1 MILFNT
7 LSSKLSNRNTS
18 AKIGYREAQVLEL
31 LIQHSPN
38 VVKKCD
44 IIQHAWGNQYVGETS
59 LAKSISSL
67 RHALLKLGA
76 NESPIVTVP
85 KVGYRL
91 INDCIA
97 CDTQKTVQREA
108 IQKAFVDISAPR
120 SKVTV
125 DDQPNSIF
133 HHYRFS
139 ICYLSAFILLF
150 SASLLAFSKSYGW
163 HWENVNSKHSLII
176 RKIDMIDVI
185 RTPDTHLN
193 PELLALISKH
203 QCRCVVYFEQNDQY
217 AELSIMDRNRRRSI
231 NIFYTHGQPHIVS
244 NQILSFLEESQL

>member
-7 LSSKLSNRNTS
+7 LSNKLSSRNKST
-18 AKIGYREAQVLEL
+18 KIGYREAQVLEL

-97 CDTQKTVQREA
+97 CDTQKPIQIET
-108 IQKAFVDISAPR
+108 IQKAFADTSTP
-120 SKVTV
+120 KVTV
-125 DDQPNSIF
+125 NDQHNTIF

-163 HWENVNSKHSLII
+163 HWENVNSKHSLTI

-185 RTPDTHLN
+185 STPDTHLS
-193 PELLALISKH
+193 PELLALLSEH
-203 QCRCVVYFEQNDQY
+203 QCHCVVYFEQNDQY
-217 AELSIMDRNRRRSI
+217 AELSVMDRNSRRSI
-231 NIFYTHGQPHIVS
+231 NIFYTQGQPHIVS
-244 NQILSFLEESQL
+244 SQIISFLEKSQL